1 MVPYKPLP
9 RDGGMQAMQDFPTP
23 YKALQTRARE
33 TAATSGVSS
42 VITLNDNTT
51 VLEVAAGGGPAYL
64 RWIPTTETAAVAPF
78 ASVILAAA
86 TANFDNVI
94 PTNTVRRFAVPIES
108 FVAQTSVVGLNK
120 QYGLYNRVAI
130 IGVASVATIEY

>member
-9 RDGGMQAMQDFPTP
+9 RDATQTEMQEFATP
-23 YKALQTRARE
+23 FKAIVTRNRDNAS
-33 TAATSGVSS
+33 ASS

-51 VLEVAAGGGPAYL
+51 TIEVVSTGGPAFI
-64 RWIPTTETAAVAPF
+64 RWVATSDTAG
-78 ASVILAAA
+78 SVISAGV
-86 TANFDNVI
+86 TANFDNAI
-94 PTNTVRRFAVPIES
+94 ASNTVRRFAVPIES

-130 IGVASVATIEY
+130 IGLASVASTEY

>member
-9 RDGGMQAMQDFPTP
+9 KDAGNGQMQEFPTP
-23 YKALQTRARE
+23 FKAIVTRARE

-51 VLEVAAGGGPAYL
+51 TIEIAATGGPAFI
-64 RWIPTTETAAVAPF
+64 RWIATSDTT
-78 ASVILAAA
+78 ASVITAAG
-86 TANFDNVI
+86 TANFDNAI
-94 PTNTVRRFAVPIES
+94 AKDTVRRFAIPIES
-108 FVAQTSVVGLNK
+108 FVAQTSIVGLNK

-130 IGVASVATIEY
+130 IGTSSVASTEY